1 MNVIK
6 ESSGSRLTLRIQGR
20 LDTTTAPQLETEL
33 KASVEGVTELVLDL
47 AELAYISSAGLRVV
61 LMAQK
66 IMNKQGTMVVRNVD
80 PNVLEVFEVT
90 GFSDI
95 LTIE

>member
-1 MNVIK
+1 MLITPEYVFQDVTHITPAFLA
-6 ESSGSRLTLRIQGR
+6 RL
-20 LDTTTAPQLETEL
+20 
-33 KASVEGVTELVLDL
+33 GVTALVLDL

>member
-6 ESSGSRLTLRIQGR
+6 ESSGSQLTLRTQGR

-66 IMNKQGTMVVRNVD
+66 IMNKQGAMVVRNVD

>member
-33 KASVEGVTELVLDL
+33 KASVEGVTALVLDL